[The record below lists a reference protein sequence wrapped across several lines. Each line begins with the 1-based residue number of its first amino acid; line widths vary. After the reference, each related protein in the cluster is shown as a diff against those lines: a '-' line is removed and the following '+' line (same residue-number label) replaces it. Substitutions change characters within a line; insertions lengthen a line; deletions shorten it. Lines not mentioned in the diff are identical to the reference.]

1 MLIWKTL
8 GAEHCKLL
16 SPHTSISSI
25 TSALFFGGGGG
36 GGGAGPNSVS
46 PPRQNPDIL
55 YIVTDNG
62 NKVTTVMISRDPD
75 LHCELKQ

>member
-8 GAEHCKLL
+8 GAEHCKFF
-16 SPHTSISSI
+16 
-25 TSALFFGGGGG
+25 FFGGGGG
-36 GGGAGPNSVS
+36 GGRKGVGPNSVS
-46 PPRQNPDIL
+46 PPRENPDIL